1 MGFVPHPQKYKCLK
15 CGKAKNTAS
24 GLLCLASQLPKVRLS
39 NAANQNEL
47 DR

>member
-1 MGFVPHPQKYKCLK
+1 MGFVSHPKKYKCLK
-15 CGKAKNTAS
+15 CGRRKIQLA
-24 GLLCLASQLPKVRLS
+24 GWLASQLPKVRLS